1 MINISMKIKKFVLT
15 IIFSL
20 NAINLFF
27 INNIYAD
34 LEPINSKSQ
43 KFSAWCNFPKN
54 KCKVTINNGRL
65 IIDKHLGGKGVLF
78 NDIFSYEKFEEEHQL
93 SNYKKKP
100 NLVWVHQFEYQKSD
114 GSFSTTKIMFNNKKS
129 DNRFSAAINS
139 SI

>member
-1 MINISMKIKKFVLT
+1 MKIKKLARV

-20 NAINLFF
+20 TVSNLFF
-27 INNIYAD
+27 INHAYAD
-34 LEPINSKSQ
+34 LEPINSKQQ

-78 NDIFSYEKFEEEHQL
+78 NDIFSYEKFEEEYQL
-93 SNYKKKP
+93 SNYRKKP
-100 NLVWVHQFEYQKSD
+100 DLVWVHQFEYQKSD
-114 GSFSTTKIMFNNKKS
+114 GSFSTTKIMFNNKKT
-129 DNRFSAAINS
+129 DNRFSSAIDS

>member
-1 MINISMKIKKFVLT
+1 MKLKKFAYTLFFS
-15 IIFSL
+15 ISSL
-20 NAINLFF
+20 NLLLPYNA
-27 INNIYAD
+27 YAD
-34 LEPINSKSQ
+34 LDPINSKQQ

-54 KCKVTINNGRL
+54 KCKVTINEGRL

-100 NLVWVHQFEYQKSD
+100 ETVWVHLFEYQKND
-114 GSFSTTKIMFNNKKS
+114 GSFSTTKIMFNNKKT
-129 DNRFSAAINS
+129 DNRFSAAIDS

>member
-1 MINISMKIKKFVLT
+1 MKIKKFAYYVIAT
-15 IIFSL
+15 ISAF
-20 NAINLFF
+20 NLFLL
-27 INNIYAD
+27 NSTNAD
-34 LEPINSKSQ
+34 LEPISSKEQ

-65 IIDKHLGGKGVLF
+65 IIDNHLGGKGVLF

-93 SNYKKKP
+93 SNYRKKP
-100 NLVWVHQFEYQKSD
+100 ELVWVHLFEYQKSD

-129 DNRFSAAINS
+129 DNRFSAAIDS

>member
-1 MINISMKIKKFVLT
+1 MNINKFAWTLLFS
-15 IIFSL
+15 FSL
-20 NAINLFF
+20 SNLFF
-27 INNIYAD
+27 INNSYAD
-34 LEPINSKSQ
+34 LDPINSKQQ

-54 KCKVTINNGRL
+54 KCKVTINNNRL

-100 NLVWVHQFEYQKSD
+100 DLVWVHQFEYQKSD

-129 DNRFSAAINS
+129 DKRFTAAIDS